1 MAPQHWEISLVF
13 SITSSLLEVL
23 PDHLNAEIVA
33 GTITSKQDA
42 MDYLTWTY
50 FFRRLLMNP
59 SYYELEDT
67 ENESVNKFLSGLV
80 EESITQLERS
90 ACVEIGEVRW
100 VVSYWRKKNAS
111 TLERDVCEVWSRDEL
126 KKLSSRLLDN
136 LSDCLIC
143 APEKFLVSSMDS
155 NPWPLWCRCSALT
168 NWAMKPLR
176 CEKVNLLASYVP
188 VKWGMMSERNVCEV
202 WLIDVLYEAIAE
214 IVH

>member
-1 MAPQHWEISLVF
+1 MSTLRLAHLVLWDALNPLGRVVGLMASQHSLRIISVF
-13 SITSSLLEVL
+13 STISSLLEVL

-90 ACVEIGEVRW
+90 ACVEIGEVRGI
-100 VVSYWRKKNAS
+100 VS
-111 TLERDVCEVWSRDEL
+111 
-126 KKLSSRLLDN
+126 
-136 LSDCLIC
+136 
-143 APEKFLVSSMDS
+143 
-155 NPWPLWCRCSALT
+155 
-168 NWAMKPLR
+168 
-176 CEKVNLLASYVP
+176 
-188 VKWGMMSERNVCEV
+188 
-202 WLIDVLYEAIAE
+202 
-214 IVH
+214 